1 MNNTSKHKHLI
12 IHKQLSFSQA
22 LMRVNSQPYS
32 IFYYDLED
40 KVIKSLAIHQQ
51 RFKVSVSLARQAE
64 HKYTTPTRMAKEQGE
79 HLETTNRLI
88 YKTGFI
94 HPRICVNTG
103 ISTSLLFSTS
113 GKLSALGLLS
123 RLFAWQHY
131 SFSSHTT
138 YTKYNL

>member
-12 IHKQLSFSQA
+12 INKQLSFSQA

-103 ISTSLLFSTS
+103 ISNQGSVLHIAAVQHFWEAVCVRSTFTPICMAALLI
-113 GKLSALGLLS
+113 
-123 RLFAWQHY
+123 
-131 SFSSHTT
+131 
-138 YTKYNL
+138 